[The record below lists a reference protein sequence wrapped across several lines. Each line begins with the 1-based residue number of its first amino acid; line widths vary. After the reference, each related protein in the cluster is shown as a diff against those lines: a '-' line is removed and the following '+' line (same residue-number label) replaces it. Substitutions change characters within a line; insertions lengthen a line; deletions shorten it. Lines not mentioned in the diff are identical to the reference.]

1 MTDTTFTTLRGG
13 TEVCACAPPS
23 LLHGYLASFATQPSS
38 AQNVPCGADGTP
50 SPVFRAF
57 SDLTALLDEAI
68 AAEERL
74 AQPWSWDLAMGLIT
88 VSDEDALSA
97 VLVAA
102 EALVRLPRTAAGD
115 HALAAAAHFIGCGLA
130 LESAGDRCRLIS
142 ALREAHP
149 IFLSHAQEETAQRA
163 AALIAQA
170 IDRLSLLFAA
180 LDDGGPDDT
189 PEAMSAV
196 SIGVPAP

>member
-23 LLHGYLASFATQPSS
+23 LLQGYLASFATQPSK

-57 SDLTALLDEAI
+57 SDLTGLLDEAI

-74 AQPWSWDLAMGLIT
+74 AQPWSWDPAMGLIT
-88 VSDEDALSA
+88 ASDEAAVSTALAAAGA
-97 VLVAA
+97 VT
-102 EALVRLPRTAAGD
+102 RLPRIAAGD
-115 HALAAAAHFIGCGLA
+115 RVLAAAAHFIRHGLA

-142 ALREAHP
+142 ALRESHP
-149 IFLSHAQEETAQRA
+149 IFLSHAQEETQRA

-180 LDDGGPDDT
+180 LDVESPDDA
-189 PEAMSAV
+189 PEAMPAV